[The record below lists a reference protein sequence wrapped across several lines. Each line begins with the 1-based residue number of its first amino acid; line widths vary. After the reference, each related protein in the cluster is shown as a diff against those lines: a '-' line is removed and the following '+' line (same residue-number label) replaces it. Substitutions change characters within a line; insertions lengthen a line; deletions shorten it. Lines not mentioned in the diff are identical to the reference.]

1 MEELFRIETDKVS
14 LVWSGPT
21 APLEISTLS
30 AGFTPGRLSVVSL
43 REGMEIC
50 IQKPTIQIPPQVADS
65 VDCHI
70 GPHLFEETTYQLLLK
85 SKNGEEIELQHRD
98 LLVLG
103 KLSREDQGRIV
114 YGYVN
119 FGGQIGRSRFKV
131 TVSGTPEFDFE
142 VEVFPSKLDY
152 TSDYEALLA
161 DLQGIITALVLSYL
175 QSTYKM
181 GKTERE
187 KMPTKLEWVL
197 LLRHIL
203 SDLERGLRYIERH
216 PERELARMRVPTRV
230 ERLRKYD
237 SSVLQCVLQ
246 GKGEGRVVRMRNGIP
261 LRYRIPESRAMHT
274 LDTQEH
280 RWLAAQLS
288 QIRRRL
294 AQIYEEERERQ
305 RMQGDTEVPARKA
318 QILDELKVL
327 KDHISRLEEIEPIA
341 AAAGQPAPGFAS
353 LRLQQAPGYREAYHA
368 CIMLRRGLRVDEVNP
383 PLSLKQLHILYEY
396 WCFLSIVNMVSEVL
410 GVKIPVE
417 RLLTVQQS
425 GVRIQ
430 LQKGRTK
437 SVVFPMDEGLAVEV
451 AYNPIYSGDS
461 YALPQEPD
469 IVITLHNPDW
479 PKVSLI
485 LDAKY
490 RIDSSDKYL
499 KRFGVAGP
507 PQDAINVLHRYR
519 DAILE
524 ETGGDRTR
532 CDRYKRNVVE
542 GVVLYPYAEKEKEF
556 ANSRLWQSLKRLGI
570 GALPFLPSEKK
581 YVEEWLR
588 SVLRQAG
595 WSIAE
600 RAIPHVAH
608 EKMRTWREASKEVVL
623 VGTLRRDAKA
633 HLDWIIEK
641 RRYYTPL
648 TSTQRLQFAV
658 RWLAIYSP
666 ASLRK
671 PGAVSHFAQVERIDV
686 LKRKDIVTPW
696 PAEREGDE
704 LQVVYYLEEVRE
716 LNPSIENRGANG
728 RGIRFSRNRW
738 TSLLALQRAE
748 ELRELFLETEPEWR
762 LYDGLRAAGI
772 NFSIYPGQPLQKK
785 EEEPKGRAS
794 FLVGELTIQ
803 YRGSAGFSIKHPTYE
818 DNKSSAEHVLEYIE
832 KRCGQLFASD

>member
-1 MEELFRIETDKVS
+1 MAELFRIETDKVS

-30 AGFTPGRLSVVSL
+30 AGYTPGRLSVVPL
-43 REGMEIC
+43 RQGMKIC
-50 IQKPTIQIPPQVADS
+50 IQKPTIQIPPQVAGS

-70 GPHLFEETTYQLLLK
+70 GPHLFEESTYQLLLK
-85 SKNGEEIELQHRD
+85 SKNGEEIDLQHRD
-98 LLVLG
+98 PLVL
-103 KLSREDQGRIV
+103 KNLSREDQGRIV
-114 YGYVN
+114 YGSIH

-131 TVSGTPEFDFE
+131 TVTGTPEFDFE
-142 VEVFPSKLDY
+142 VEVFPSKIDY
-152 TSDYEALLA
+152 TWDYEALLA
-161 DLQGIITALVLSYL
+161 DLQDIITALVLSYL
-175 QSTYKM
+175 QSTYQM
-181 GKTERE
+181 GLTTRE

-203 SDLERGLRYIERH
+203 SDLERGLRYIEQH
-216 PERELARMRVPTRV
+216 PERELKRMRVPTRV

-237 SSVLQCVLQ
+237 SSVQRCVLQ
-246 GKGEGRVVRMRNGIP
+246 GKGEGRVLRMRKGIP
-261 LRYRIPESRAMHT
+261 LRHRLPESRAMHT

-294 AQIYEEERERQ
+294 AQIYEEEMERQ
-305 RMQGDTEVPARKA
+305 RMQGDTEVPTRRA
-318 QILDELKVL
+318 QILDELKAL

-353 LRLQQAPGYREAYHA
+353 LKLQQAPGYREAYHA
-368 CIMLRRGLRVDEVNP
+368 CIKLRYGLRVGDGKI

-396 WCFLSIVNMVSEVL
+396 WCFLSIVIMVSEVL
-410 GVKIPVE
+410 GVNVPVE

-430 LQKGRTK
+430 LQKGRTQ
-437 SVVFPMDEGLAVEV
+437 SVVFPMDDGLAVEV
-451 AYNPIYSGDS
+451 VYNPTYSGDT

-469 IVITLHNPDW
+469 IVITLHNADW

-499 KRFGVAGP
+499 ERFGVAGP

-524 ETGGDRTR
+524 DTGDGTTR
-532 CDRYKRNVVE
+532 SDRYKRNVVE
-542 GVVLYPYAEKEKEF
+542 GVALYPYAEKEKEF

-588 SVLRQAG
+588 GVLRQAG

-600 RAIPHVAH
+600 RAIPHVAY
-608 EKMRTWREASKEVVL
+608 EKMRAWREASKEVVL
-623 VGTLRRDAKA
+623 VGTLRRDAQA
-633 HLDWIIEK
+633 HLDWIIN
-641 RRYYTPL
+641 RRCYYTPL
-648 TSTQRLQFAV
+648 TSTQRLHFAT

-666 ASLRK
+666 VSLRK
-671 PGAVSHFAQVERIDV
+671 PGAVTHYAQVERIDV
-686 LKRKDIVTPW
+686 FKRKDIVTPW

-704 LQVVYYLEEVRE
+704 LQVVYYLGEIRE
-716 LNPSIENRGANG
+716 LNPSIENKGMKG
-728 RGIRFSRNRW
+728 RGVRFSRNRW
-738 TSLLALQRAE
+738 TSLLALQRAK

-762 LYDGLRAAGI
+762 LYDGLRAAAT
-772 NFSIYPGQPLQKK
+772 NFYIYPGQPLQKK

-803 YRGSAGFSIKHPTYE
+803 YKGSAGFAIKHPTLGDTY
-818 DNKSSAEHVLEYIE
+818 KPSVEHVLEYINKHCE
-832 KRCGQLFASD
+832 R